1 MQDKD
6 VEPDEDLCVKVNLY
20 LSDSSEAASAAG
32 ASTTDG
38 GASDGDDAGTGG
50 NNGMD
55 NAELLRIMQ
64 GALGQ
69 ESGARVGTVPG
80 SNSIPSAGAGQV
92 RYINVVVACEGHVNI
107 PSYSSMCLAHNS
119 SSYSFVSRLMRWVTF
134 SKHWECPSQMERLP
148 VKRMRVDLVQVAL
161 LPQEGL
167 GVEEED

>member
-38 GASDGDDAGTGG
+38 GASDGDDAAGTGG

-92 RYINVVVACEGHVNI
+92 RYILMWFACEYTFFIGVCVLLITHHLTRL
-107 PSYSSMCLAHNS
+107 LA
-119 SSYSFVSRLMRWVTF
+119 
-134 SKHWECPSQMERLP
+134 
-148 VKRMRVDLVQVAL
+148 D
-161 LPQEGL
+161 
-167 GVEEED
+167 

>member
-38 GASDGDDAGTGG
+38 GASDGDDAGTG

-92 RYINVVVACEGHVNI
+92 RYI
-107 PSYSSMCLAHNS
+107 
-119 SSYSFVSRLMRWVTF
+119 LMW
-134 SKHWECPSQMERLP
+134 SLYA
-148 VKRMRVDLVQVAL
+148 RVM
-161 LPQEGL
+161 
-167 GVEEED
+167 